1 MDEYVEE
8 KAEEPVRENV
18 GSQTSLDYPSF
29 VDSTYTVIFPTTVR
43 EGGFSLSLSLSYSE
57 WHEQWTESH
66 DRNRRV
72 SPANKHPARPEQE
85 AISKA

>member
-18 GSQTSLDYPSF
+18 ASETSLDYPSF

-43 EGGFSLSLSLSYSE
+43 EGGFSLSLSLSLILNID
-57 WHEQWTESH
+57 EQWTESH
-66 DRNRRV
+66 DRNRRM
-72 SPANKHPARPEQE
+72 SPANKHPARPE
-85 AISKA
+85 

>member
-18 GSQTSLDYPSF
+18 GSETSLDYPSF

-43 EGGFSLSLSLSYSE
+43 EGGFSLSLSLSLLF
-57 WHEQWTESH
+57 
-66 DRNRRV
+66 
-72 SPANKHPARPEQE
+72 
-85 AISKA
+85 